1 MGGFQSFLD
10 SFKKGFE
17 EESEKS
23 AERMA
28 HSTYRTVTQ
37 REQDHVNSFRGQSDG
52 ALLQQYNRI
61 TTSEEDKEIIEK
73 ILKGRGYKKHKNG
86 TYGRPSLPLEK

>member
-61 TTSEEDKEIIEK
+61 TTSEEDKEIISR
-73 ILKGRGYKKHKNG
+73 ILMSRGYVKNKKG
-86 TYGRPSLPLEK
+86 SFGRR